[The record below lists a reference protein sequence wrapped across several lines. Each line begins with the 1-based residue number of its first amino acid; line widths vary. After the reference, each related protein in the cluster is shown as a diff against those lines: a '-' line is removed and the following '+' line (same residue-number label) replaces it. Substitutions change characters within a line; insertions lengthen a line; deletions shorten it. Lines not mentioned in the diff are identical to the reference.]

1 MVGCRARPQIY
12 DKLHEAAKKKL
23 RKTRKASNSLSFK
36 MASKLLN
43 AQANPDRKNPL
54 LAIVATTAKQHL
66 DKVRTQRRKQGGG
79 TLSQGETKGAGAGAT
94 TSDVPNSERVN
105 ARLRQLAA
113 GFRIKRMTAG
123 SPKAGDL
130 QSSPASDGSDGANG
144 ANGAT
149 GGSDATMTSNPLVQ
163 PSSSTSSR
171 RRGSR
176 SSHGSGGRSAATP
189 TPPATPRASFVV
201 RSSSLSP
208 RPTPERRSTA
218 SLPAGS
224 SPDTARAVS
233 DSLAQL
239 AQDQAGGGTPH
250 GSSPAHSR
258 RDSADAN
265 GGGASTTTEG
275 TPRLLSRLSFSTF
288 PTQPDTAEPRD
299 VRGGRDASSSPPA
312 TNPTGLL
319 RQGPLQVRAQPPPA
333 DAGGDASTGGAGGR
347 NAPVATDG
355 AGGGEVLAGKVASL
369 MRKQCEVEATVALI
383 LQELRALHDRL

>member
-1 MVGCRARPQIY
+1 
-12 DKLHEAAKKKL
+12 
-23 RKTRKASNSLSFK
+23 

-66 DKVRTQRRKQGGG
+66 DKVRTQRRKQAGG
-79 TLSQGETKGAGAGAT
+79 TLSQGETKGAGAT
-94 TSDVPNSERVN
+94 TSEVPNSERVN

-130 QSSPASDGSDGANG
+130 QSGPASDGSDGSNG

-189 TPPATPRASFVV
+189 PPPATPRASFVV

-208 RPTPERRSTA
+208 RPTPERRPA
-218 SLPAGS
+218 ALLPAGS
-224 SPDTARAVS
+224 SQDTARAVS

-250 GSSPAHSR
+250 GSSPAH
-258 RDSADAN
+258 AN

-288 PTQPDTAEPRD
+288 PTQPATAEPRD
-299 VRGGRDASSSPPA
+299 ARGGRDASSSPAA

-319 RQGPLQVRAQPPPA
+319 SQGPLQVRAQPPAA

>member
-1 MVGCRARPQIY
+1 
-12 DKLHEAAKKKL
+12 
-23 RKTRKASNSLSFK
+23 

-66 DKVRTQRRKQGGG
+66 DKVRTQRRKQAGG
-79 TLSQGETKGAGAGAT
+79 TLSQGETKGAGAT
-94 TSDVPNSERVN
+94 TSEVPNSERVN

-130 QSSPASDGSDGANG
+130 QSGPASDGSDGSNG